1 MAKDKY
7 EILEN
12 IVAKR
17 EKETY
22 ETLKEG
28 NTLSKETVQNL
39 LSLSEAKTQL
49 DYEATLDYI
58 MVFPELEKVAPYILK
73 NTDVLLGSRL
83 VIEDIHYNILK
94 QELFYLFME
103 KYNVEDSY
111 EKLYYFIKYL
121 SKENYLTSEIINNYV
136 NNNPATE
143 LLLNQSHEH
152 NHTIPKYE
160 ENSLRILFSID
171 LVHDLSFSETVQFL
185 SLVQSY
191 HYDYMDKNVSPYI
204 ENEEFDIN
212 KCIKKVT
219 EIITDNQKSKQK

>member
-58 MVFPELEKVAPYILK
+58 MVFPELEKVAPY
-73 NTDVLLGSRL
+73 
-83 VIEDIHYNILK
+83 
-94 QELFYLFME
+94 
-103 KYNVEDSY
+103 
-111 EKLYYFIKYL
+111 LY
-121 SKENYLTSEIINNYV
+121 
-136 NNNPATE
+136 
-143 LLLNQSHEH
+143 
-152 NHTIPKYE
+152 
-160 ENSLRILFSID
+160 
-171 LVHDLSFSETVQFL
+171 
-185 SLVQSY
+185 
-191 HYDYMDKNVSPYI
+191 
-204 ENEEFDIN
+204 
-212 KCIKKVT
+212 IKKSGCF
-219 EIITDNQKSKQK
+219 IRQ

>member
-83 VIEDIHYNILK
+83 VTEDIHYNILK

-103 KYNVEDSY
+103 KYNVEDPY

-121 SKENYLTSEIINNYV
+121 SKENYLTSD
-136 NNNPATE
+136 
-143 LLLNQSHEH
+143 EH

-171 LVHDLSFSETVQFL
+171 LAHDLSFSEAVQIL